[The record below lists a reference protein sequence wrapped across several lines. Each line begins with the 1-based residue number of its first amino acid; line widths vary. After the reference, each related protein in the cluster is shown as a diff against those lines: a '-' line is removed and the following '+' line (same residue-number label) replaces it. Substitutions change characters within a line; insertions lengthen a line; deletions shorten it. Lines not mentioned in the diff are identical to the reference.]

1 MPFPGTL
8 TVSRGLTNILG
19 SLFLS
24 EIVGPNILINVS
36 FIFLCVGV
44 ISPKFLSFPDSISW
58 EIPSYKSYIKEPEKN
73 SLDENFIAY

>member
-1 MPFPGTL
+1 MSSAVKSLIKVVPFPGTL

-36 FIFLCVGV
+36 FIFL
-44 ISPKFLSFPDSISW
+44 
-58 EIPSYKSYIKEPEKN
+58 
-73 SLDENFIAY
+73 